1 MSTIV
6 RPRRRCPWVSSQRGR
21 SLACSCRESQHAA
34 EPTSVASTL
43 SESSPG
49 RSLCGLEQPRRESE
63 RKAALVM
70 SGLVGMRENGRL
82 NMTHLHRQA
91 DGCKREKNGA
101 ACIVSSGVRSTTAAA
116 HGARRTPGVPPPLF
130 EAARVDWVVAAG
142 ACPHRV
148 VRMHRLEADDT
159 VGLTATRAP
168 HCGVR

>member
-1 MSTIV
+1 VSTIV
-6 RPRRRCPWVSSQRGR
+6 RPRRRCPWVSSTNGR
-21 SLACSCRESQHAA
+21 SLACRESQQSLPAWH
-34 EPTSVASTL
+34 PHCP
-43 SESSPG
+43 SP
-49 RSLCGLEQPRRESE
+49 RQEDLCGLEQPRRESE

-116 HGARRTPGVPPPLF
+116 HGARRTPGVPPPVF